1 MEYLLSTDNLTKQY
15 KQQKAVNNVSIHV
28 RQGAVYGLIGR
39 NGAGKTTL
47 MRMLAGLAAPTS
59 GSFSIFGETEAK
71 TRTLM
76 NRIGALVEAPGIYAD
91 MSAYGN
97 LHAKCLALGVRDKNT
112 EQTLLETV
120 GLADTGRKP
129 AGKFSMG
136 MKQRLGI
143 ALALAGNPDLVILDE
158 PINGLDPQGIAEVR
172 NTIERLNRERGIT
185 FLISSHILG
194 ELAKFATHYGIIH
207 GGQLLEEL
215 SQEELLEKCSQR
227 IVLNTPDTPEVCT
240 ELERLGIT
248 RYKVTD
254 KTTVEI
260 YERLDGVPELTA
272 ALYAAGISISGIQ
285 LRQQELEE
293 YFLGLTGGASSGDKA
308 PEERANIDWQ
318 VR

>member
-28 RQGAVYGLIGR
+28 RQGAIYGLIGR

-47 MRMLAGLAAPTS
+47 MRMLSGLAAPTS
-59 GSFSIFGETEAK
+59 GSFSVFGEEARPGAL
-71 TRTLM
+71 TS
-76 NRIGALVEAPGIYAD
+76 RIGALVEAPGIYAD

-97 LHAKCLALGVRDKNT
+97 LHAKCLALGVRDKNA

-172 NTIERLNRERGIT
+172 NTIERLNREKRIT

-215 SQEELLEKCSQR
+215 SQEELMEKCSHR
-227 IVLNTPDTPEVCT
+227 IVLNTPDAPKACT

-260 YERLDGVPELTA
+260 YERLDGIPEITA
-272 ALYAAGISISGIQ
+272 ALNTAGISVSGIQ

-293 YFLGLTGGASSGDKA
+293 YFLGLTGG
-308 PEERANIDWQ
+308 
-318 VR
+318 V